1 MQLLTPLEVIGGNL
15 RSIRAEYELTMDA
28 VARAVREYGQY
39 WSTGRVSDIESGR
52 GAASLEV
59 LVVLAFALSDLTKKS
74 VGPSDL
80 LRTSAG
86 VELGDGFALT
96 GNAFIEV
103 VQGDRGPNDL
113 DVADVVGAEDEMRAL
128 VERGIEALGRYGHG
142 LTVGQIRGA
151 RKEWRDADQRAARK
165 LGLTDE
171 EFMGLCL
178 RVFGRL
184 MSAEAEERAG
194 EGATPQKRGRVTR
207 GLLEELRAA
216 NDGND

>member
-15 RSIRAEYELTMDA
+15 RSIRAEHGLTLA
-28 VARAVREYGQY
+28 GVAQAVREYGQY

-52 GAASLEV
+52 GSASIEV
-59 LVVLAFALSDLTKKS
+59 LVVLAFALSDLTDKP
-74 VGPSDL
+74 VRTTDL
-80 LRTSAG
+80 LRSSAG

-96 GNAFIEV
+96 GRAFSDV
-103 VQGDRGPNDL
+103 VRDDRGPGDL
-113 DVADVVGAEDEMRAL
+113 GPEDVVGAEDELREIMARS
-128 VERGIEALGRYGHG
+128 IEALGRYGRG

-151 RKEWRDADQRAARK
+151 RKDWRDADQRAARK

-207 GLLEELRAA
+207 GLLEKLRAA